1 MMSQFLSRFKP
12 WLGLCM
18 WGVSVLAMAQ
28 APTQTQIQT
37 QIQTLTVW
45 SAGAA
50 QAPMQALVPIFQQRT
65 GIAVNI
71 KYAPV
76 GVWVRALA
84 SGAAPDVL
92 LLSADVVAE
101 LQTKG
106 WVTPQSVHPL
116 GSVGIG
122 VAVKRGAALPDVSTP
137 EALKN
142 ALLKAQSITY
152 MDPQKG
158 TSGKHFDGVLQQLG
172 IADQVK
178 AKTRLGD
185 AGFVLE
191 PVARGEIELG
201 VQQITEILPVQGAQL
216 VGPLPAPLQ
225 KITIYSVM
233 LASALKHPSEAD
245 AFSQF
250 LQSAQA
256 AEVFRAKGF
265 DVK

>member
-1 MMSQFLSRFKP
+1 MSQFLSRFKP

-18 WGVSVLAMAQ
+18 WGVSVLATAQ
-28 APTQTQIQT
+28 APT
-37 QIQTLTVW
+37 QTLTVW

-50 QAPMQALVPIFQQRT
+50 QAPMQELVPIFQQRT

-76 GVWVRALA
+76 GVWVRELA

-92 LLSADVVAE
+92 VLSADVVAE

-172 IADQVK
+172 ISDQVK

>member
-1 MMSQFLSRFKP
+1 
-12 WLGLCM
+12 
-18 WGVSVLAMAQ
+18 
-28 APTQTQIQT
+28 
-37 QIQTLTVW
+37 
-45 SAGAA
+45 
-50 QAPMQALVPIFQQRT
+50 
-65 GIAVNI
+65 
-71 KYAPV
+71 
-76 GVWVRALA
+76 
-84 SGAAPDVL
+84 
-92 LLSADVVAE
+92 
-101 LQTKG
+101 
-106 WVTPQSVHPL
+106 L

-142 ALLKAQSITY
+142 ALIKAQSITY

-158 TSGKHFDGVLQQLG
+158 TSGKHFDAVLQQLG

-225 KITIYSVM
+225 KITTYSVM
-233 LASALKHPSEAD
+233 LASSLKHPSEAD